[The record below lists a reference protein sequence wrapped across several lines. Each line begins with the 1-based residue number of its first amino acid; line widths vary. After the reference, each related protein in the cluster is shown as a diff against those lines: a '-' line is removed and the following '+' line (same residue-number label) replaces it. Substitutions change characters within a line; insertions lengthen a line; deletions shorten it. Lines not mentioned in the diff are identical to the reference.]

1 MAAAG
6 VGVALAV
13 DADAGVE
20 VGVTPMKVAGAPLS
34 TFAGAV
40 RGVLDA
46 GDGAGAD
53 VVRRGA
59 AGAELTTRQLA
70 PATRLLTY
78 CGTPSPASQR
88 YNVLPATGK
97 AASRPSV
104 AMSPHPRFT
113 KRSVH
118 TSVTLAKWLIVNA
131 PKGRT
136 PRFPV
141 HFATRPPSGPDST
154 PRPGTA
160 MTETASHAGA
170 APVAPPAPAP
180 RGKLFIQTHGC
191 QMNEYDSAKMA
202 DVLAASDGLELT
214 DNVEEADVVLVNTCS
229 IREKAQEKVFSQL
242 GRWKALKKDGKPVLI
257 GVGGC
262 VASQEGEAIV
272 KRAPYVD
279 LVFGPQTLHRL
290 PELIR
295 AKRETGLPQVDIS
308 FPEIEKFD
316 RLPEPRADGPS
327 AFVSIMEG
335 CSKYCSFCV
344 VPYTRGEEVS
354 RPFEDVLV
362 EVVQLAGQG
371 VREITLLG
379 QNVNAY
385 RGPMGD
391 GEVADLGL
399 LIRTIAEIDGVDRIR
414 FTTSHPLEFS
424 DSLVEAYRDV
434 PQLANYLHLPVQAG
448 SDRILSAMKRGYTAL
463 EFKQK
468 IRKLRAVRPDISISS
483 DFIVGFPGETEAD
496 FEKTMKL
503 IEDVGFDQSFS
514 FIYSRRPGTP
524 ASDLE
529 DSVTQEEKHAR
540 LSRLQAHIN
549 AYAAGISERMVGS
562 VQTVLVEG
570 PSRKDPTELTG
581 KTENM
586 RSVNFPAPARLIGQF
601 VDVEITAALS
611 NSLRGRIVLRDGA

>member
-1 MAAAG
+1 MTD
-6 VGVALAV
+6 LH
-13 DADAGVE
+13 
-20 VGVTPMKVAGAPLS
+20 P
-34 TFAGAV
+34 
-40 RGVLDA
+40 
-46 GDGAGAD
+46 
-53 VVRRGA
+53 
-59 AGAELTTRQLA
+59 
-70 PATRLLTY
+70 
-78 CGTPSPASQR
+78 
-88 YNVLPATGK
+88 LPA
-97 AASRPSV
+97 
-104 AMSPHPRFT
+104 
-113 KRSVH
+113 
-118 TSVTLAKWLIVNA
+118 L
-131 PKGRT
+131 
-136 PRFPV
+136 
-141 HFATRPPSGPDST
+141 
-154 PRPGTA
+154 PG
-160 MTETASHAGA
+160 
-170 APVAPPAPAP
+170 VAPPSKPGAK
-180 RGKLFIQTHGC
+180 KLFIETHGC

-214 DNVEEADVVLVNTCS
+214 HDAAEADVILINTCS

-242 GRWKALKKDGKPVLI
+242 GRWKQHKQGERQVII

-262 VASQEGEAIV
+262 VASQEGAAIV

-316 RLPEPRADGPS
+316 RLPEPRAEGPS

-362 EVVQLAGQG
+362 EVAQLAGQG
-371 VREITLLG
+371 VREINLLG

-385 RGPMGD
+385 RGPMASEDGAAA

-399 LIRTIAEIDGVDRIR
+399 LIRTIAEIDGIDRIR

-496 FEKTMKL
+496 FDKTMKL

-524 ASDLE
+524 AADLE
-529 DSVTQEEKHAR
+529 DTVTSEEKHAR
-540 LSRLQAHIN
+540 LSRLQAAIN
-549 AYAAGISERMVGS
+549 ANAAKISQSMVGS
-562 VQTVLVEG
+562 VQRVLVEG
-570 PSRKDPTELTG
+570 PSRKNPNELTG

-586 RSVNFPAPARLIGQF
+586 RSVNFPAPARLVGRF
-601 VDVEITAALS
+601 VDVVITEALS
-611 NSLRGRIVLRDGA
+611 NSLRGRVQLGDDDQAAA

>member
-1 MAAAG
+1 MT
-6 VGVALAV
+6 
-13 DADAGVE
+13 D
-20 VGVTPMKVAGAPLS
+20 
-34 TFAGAV
+34 
-40 RGVLDA
+40 
-46 GDGAGAD
+46 
-53 VVRRGA
+53 
-59 AGAELTTRQLA
+59 
-70 PATRLLTY
+70 
-78 CGTPSPASQR
+78 
-88 YNVLPATGK
+88 
-97 AASRPSV
+97 
-104 AMSPHPRFT
+104 
-113 KRSVH
+113 
-118 TSVTLAKWLIVNA
+118 
-131 PKGRT
+131 
-136 PRFPV
+136 
-141 HFATRPPSGPDST
+141 TRPP
-154 PRPGTA
+154 
-160 MTETASHAGA
+160 A
-170 APVAPPAPAP
+170 AA
-180 RGKLFIQTHGC
+180 RGKLFIETHGC

-214 DNVEEADVVLVNTCS
+214 TNVEEADVILVNTCS

-242 GRWKALKKDGKPVLI
+242 GRWKKLKQGGRPVLI

-290 PELIR
+290 PELIA
-295 AKRETGLPQVDIS
+295 AKRETGRPQVDIS

-316 RLPEPRADGPS
+316 RLPEPRAEGPS

-354 RPFEDVLV
+354 RPLDDVLV
-362 EVVQLAGQG
+362 ECAQLAAQG
-371 VREITLLG
+371 VREINLLG

-385 RGPMGD
+385 RGPMLDEAGAD
-391 GEVADLGL
+391 PACEGLEPSSGHCADLGL
-399 LIRTIAEIDGVDRIR
+399 LIRTIAQIDGIDRIR

-434 PQLANYLHLPVQAG
+434 PELANYLHLPVQAG
-448 SDRILSAMKRGYTAL
+448 SDRVLSAMKRGYTAL

-524 ASDLE
+524 AADLA
-529 DSVTQEEKHAR
+529 DSVSSEEKHAR
-540 LSRLQAHIN
+540 LSRLQAAIN
-549 AYAAGISERMVGS
+549 DNARRISESMLGTTQR
-562 VQTVLVEG
+562 VLVEG
-570 PSRKDPTELTG
+570 PSRKNPNELTG
-581 KTENM
+581 RTENM
-586 RSVNFPAPARLIGQF
+586 RSVNFPAPARLIGPALIGRF
-601 VDVEITAALS
+601 VDVVITEAMS
-611 NSLRGRIVLRDGA
+611 NSLRGRVAAAEGLAA